1 MAIENLQGISKEP
14 PYTEETVN
22 QVKDLLNSGVVDV
35 DDVSN
40 YFNVDKSVVIQN
52 LTGIS
57 PDAYKQDTRNL
68 TGVTVADVDAIE
80 QLIKKGVASTSDISN
95 YFDAPQEVIERHL
108 VNVRGYNPTA
118 LETAR
123 AGGKVKDVN
132 RFASFESN
140 IGKDLGIDIFAREAT
155 TQPEY
160 LDRYVTNNAA
170 KPRLTNEQ
178 YRAEVANILNKAK
191 SDAEITRA
199 LRNLNLLTANLP
211 QDLQLAASQVTG
223 LPMDANFLQ
232 EGQAFSEFEFR
243 PRQRPYFGPQGQT
256 SGDMTDISR
265 SFASSGRAGLG
276 LSETGGGGIGGSFDI
291 TGGGAIGGGAG
302 GGGAGGGLSGTGFY
316 GSTGLGTDY
325 ATGSEIP
332 TGLRGSEMALKGGAA
347 GAIAMLDEINR
358 ASREDLTTGYGT
370 GAEQLEAAYGRA
382 SEYLDPYSQAGLN
395 ALQVEQ
401 ALSGALGQE
410 AFQQAYQESP
420 YIQFLREQGMREN
433 LAGAAATGGLGGGNV
448 QKELVRFG
456 QGLASKGVQDQLAN
470 LANISNIGRQA
481 SAGLA
486 DIQTGLGTE
495 QVRGS
500 RALADALSGMNVT
513 TGLPAAQQIG
523 TLGINLATG
532 RTQAGRDLAD
542 QYKQASTALSGIY
555 SGQGRDITSM
565 IDAQRTMLMNMVNS
579 GALTEAQAQ
588 EAFATNMANIQAGTG
603 SAIAGVPNAP
613 IFSPDYGAQIGNAF
627 QAAGIGN
634 YLSGR
639 GQQGTQG
646 ATVTQSTPSY
656 INPNYGINTSALP
669 GAAQTNYGFNLLGF

>member
-14 PYTEETVN
+14 PYTEQTIN
-22 QVKDLLNSGVVDV
+22 QVKDLLNAGVVDV

-57 PDAYKQDTRNL
+57 PDAYKKDTRNL
-68 TGVTVADVDAIE
+68 TGLTVANVDAIE
-80 QLIKKGVASTSDISN
+80 QLIKKGVASSSDIAN
-95 YFDAPQEVIERHL
+95 YFEAPQEVVERHL
-108 VNVRGYNPTA
+108 VDVRGYNPTA

-123 AGGKVKDVN
+123 AGGEVQDVN

-140 IGKDLGIDIFAREAT
+140 IGKDLGIDIFANEIT

-160 LDRYVTNNAA
+160 IDRYITNNAA
-170 KPRLTNEQ
+170 KPRLSPEQ
-178 YRAEVANILNKAK
+178 YRAEVANILNKATNEG
-191 SDAEITRA
+191 DLTRA
-199 LRNLNLLTANLP
+199 LRNLDYMTSNLP
-211 QDLQLAASQVTG
+211 EDFQMAVAQVTG
-223 LPMDANFLQ
+223 LPLDANFLQ

-243 PRQRPYFGPQGQT
+243 PTMRPYFGPEGQT
-256 SGDMTDISR
+256 AGDMTDINR
-265 SFASSGRAGLG
+265 SFASIGRAGLG
-276 LSETGGGGIGGSFDI
+276 LSETTGGGTGGGFDI

-302 GGGAGGGLSGTGFY
+302 GGVSGAGFY
-316 GSTGLGTDY
+316 QGTGLGTDY

-358 ASREDLTTGYGT
+358 ASRGDLTTGYGA

-382 SEYLDPYSQAGLN
+382 SEYLNPYSQAGLN

-470 LANISNIGRQA
+470 LANISNTGRQA
-481 SAGLA
+481 SAGMA

-495 QVRGS
+495 QARGS
-500 RALADALSGMNVT
+500 RALADSLSGMNVT

-542 QYKQASTALSGIY
+542 QYSQASTALSGIY
-555 SGQGRDITSM
+555 SGQGRDITAM
-565 IDAQRTMLMNMVNS
+565 ADAQRTMLMNMVNS

-588 EAFATNMANIQAGTG
+588 EAFSTNMANLQSGTG
-603 SAIAGVPNAP
+603 GAIAGVPNTP
-613 IFSPDYGAQIGNAF
+613 IFSPDYGAQIGQAF
-627 QAAGIGN
+627 QAGGVGA
-634 YLSGR
+634 YLSDVNNR
-639 GQQGTQG
+639 QGTQG
-646 ATVTQSTPSY
+646 APVTESTPSY
-656 INPNYGINTSALP
+656 INPTYGNQPI
-669 GAAQTNYGFNLLGF
+669 GFSLMGLTGF